1 MHSAIRVVGS
11 VEHVINS
18 GIVCSIMIC
27 CAAYFFQVRCDD
39 ASSDD
44 FIAIIMPRD
53 IIFPAKCVAD
63 AINFICIILSSDA
76 RDCVKAFSCFRAKP
90 SRLSSEGTPSFRSV
104 VDREED
110 VWTIIVLCSND
121 RPFSA
126 A

>member
-1 MHSAIRVVGS
+1 MLRI
-11 VEHVINS
+11 
-18 GIVCSIMIC
+18 
-27 CAAYFFQVRCDD
+27 FQVRCDD

-44 FIAIIMPRD
+44 FIAFTMQRD
-53 IIFPAKCVAD
+53 IIFPAKRVAD
-63 AINFICIILSSDA
+63 AINFICIILSSDL
-76 RDCVKAFSCFRAKP
+76 RDFVKALSCFRVKP